1 MDARIIRSIGLA
13 AVALC
18 VSVLANAR
26 VQGSGGPV
34 ADVVLDHARVER
46 QYRAVED
53 ARRRAAGNMRRSV
66 AQGRPG
72 AGALAVDPD

>member
-1 MDARIIRSIGLA
+1 MNVRTIGSIGLA

-18 VSVLANAR
+18 VSALADAK

-46 QYRAVED
+46 QYRAIED
-53 ARRRAAGNMRRSV
+53 ARRRAAGNMRRNV
-66 AQGRPG
+66 AQGWPG
-72 AGALAVDPD
+72 AGALAVDPG